1 MDIILVRHG
10 ETEWN
15 VGEVFRG
22 RADIDLNENGRKQAV
37 LLGEYLKD
45 TGIKAVYASP
55 LKRALDTAKAI
66 ASHHNLS
73 VQVSDGLNDLDFGE
87 WEGLSVPQVRD
98 RYRKIF
104 IEWSDHP
111 EQVRLPGG
119 ETLDDVRRRS
129 MLVVEKF
136 IREQNG
142 AVALVTHRVVIKVL
156 VCALLGLDNS
166 HFWNIMVDT
175 CGVTTFRF
183 EKDRFVRLRVSLI
196 RHNDNSFLRS
206 LNIAPLKD
214 F

>member
-1 MDIILVRHG
+1 MEIILVRHG

-15 VGEVFRG
+15 SGEVFRG
-22 RADIDLNENGRKQAV
+22 RADIDLNENGRKQAA

-45 TGIKAVYASP
+45 TGIKAVYSSP
-55 LKRALDTAKAI
+55 LKRALDTARAI
-66 ASHHNLS
+66 ADNHSLK

-87 WEGLSVPQVRD
+87 WEGLAVPLVRD
-98 RYRKIF
+98 RYGALF
-104 IEWSDHP
+104 TEWSEHP
-111 EQVRLPGG
+111 EKVRLPGG
-119 ETLDDVRRRS
+119 ETLDDICRRS
-129 MLVVEKF
+129 MLVVEKI
-136 IREQNG
+136 IREQKG

-175 CGVTTFRF
+175 CGLTTFRY
-183 EKDRFVRLRVSLI
+183 EKGHFVLI